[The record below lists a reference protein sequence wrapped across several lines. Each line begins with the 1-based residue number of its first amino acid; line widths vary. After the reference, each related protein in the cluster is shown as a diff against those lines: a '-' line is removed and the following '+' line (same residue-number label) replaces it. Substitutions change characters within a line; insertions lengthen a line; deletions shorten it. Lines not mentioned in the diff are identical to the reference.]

1 MSIGKTSRYGTVQ
14 MIRMDEIKPSPFQVR
29 KRLGKI
35 PQLAEDIKEHG
46 LLQPILVRP
55 ANGKFEVVHG
65 HRRFKA
71 VQRLNRD
78 YIGAFIKEL
87 TDIEAIRIQG
97 SENLQRKDY
106 DPIEEAT
113 LYDNYRTFWEQEKKE
128 ALSYKG
134 IAEAFNTSG
143 ANVENKLGLL
153 DLPESVQKK
162 IIEGLIP
169 VRKVEA
175 LIPLTREPLQ
185 RAVKGK
191 FEAGMRFKER
201 TDKYFIE
208 IKQLA
213 EEIERGDEG
222 GLRTRDGV
230 REATHLILEGAPLEK
245 ALEDAKLKESLE
257 IAKKQ
262 AEQGKRP
269 TEIISNI
276 LQAQQDPDEVAKAM
290 FDLQVEHLR
299 KLLETGNLKCPH
311 CERSD
316 CLMWGCCEETVLENV
331 EKNS

>member
-1 MSIGKTSRYGTVQ
+1 MSIGKTSTYGTVQ
-14 MIRMDEIKPSPFQVR
+14 IIPINKIKPSPFQVR

-35 PQLAEDIKEHG
+35 PQLAKDIEVHG

-55 ANGKFEVVHG
+55 VNEKFEVVHG

-71 VQRLNRD
+71 VQGLNRSH
-78 YIGAFIKEL
+78 ISAFVKEL
-87 TDIEAIRIQG
+87 TDTEAIRIQG

-113 LYDNYRTFWEQEKKE
+113 LYDNYRKFWKQENNE
-128 ALSYKG
+128 ALGSKE
-134 IAEAFNTSG
+134 IAEAFTTSG

-162 IIEGLIP
+162 IIEGVIP

-175 LIPLTREPLQ
+175 LIPLTRTPIPSALGI
-185 RAVKGK
+185 VKGGI
-191 FEAGMRFKER
+191 ERKER

-208 IKQLA
+208 IERLA
-213 EEIERGDEG
+213 EEIEKGDKG
-222 GLRTRDGV
+222 GLRTRDAV
-230 REATHLILEGAPLEK
+230 REATHLILEGAPIEK

-269 TEIISNI
+269 KEIISNI
-276 LQAQQDPDEVAKAM
+276 LQAQQDPEEVAKAM

-299 KLLETGNLKCPH
+299 KLLETGNLKCPY
-311 CERSD
+311 CGRSD
-316 CLMWGCCEETVLENV
+316 CLMWGCCRETVLENV